1 MKRFI
6 IAGIIASLFGAVAV
20 PAQASA
26 APYLSM
32 SKAKKVAR
40 KDARYIAEGND
51 FDLSCWRQS
60 RSRARCL
67 VTFYSDVTCKAT
79 YQWYKSRYAGV
90 LFERTIRQP
99 SCY

>member
-20 PAQASA
+20 PAQADA

-32 SKAKKVAR
+32 SKAKRQAR
-40 KDARYIAEGND
+40 KDARAIGGSD
-51 FDLSCWRQS
+51 FDLDCWRRSQS
-60 RSRARCL
+60 RVRCL
-67 VTFYSDVTCKAT
+67 VTFYSDDATCEAT
-79 YQWYKSRYAGV
+79 YQWYKHRYAGV

-99 SCY
+99 YCY